1 MKFYWFMCRVV
12 HSDGVGLKRAN
23 LCWLDKTRKESSKG
37 QHIGIKELKVKGQ
50 EDKVVMSVMIM

>member
-1 MKFYWFMCRVV
+1 MCRVV